1 MISVHF
7 VLMLILIFL
16 ASAYF
21 SSSETAIFSLSPIER
36 RRVGQQ
42 YPRAGKW
49 VLYLLERPRRTLIA
63 ILIGNNLV
71 NVFGSAMVS
80 IVAIHCFGEMGVG
93 IAIPAFTVL
102 LIIFGEI
109 IPKAVAVRNNE
120 FVSIVTAFPL
130 HVFAMLIMPLR
141 SFVRFITDRTLS
153 LIIREKV
160 KETDRLSDQELQ
172 SLVQIGAEEGILDQD
187 EAKRLSR
194 LFELGERSVNEIMTP
209 RTELVAFDI
218 QESRE
223 ELETLLKQY
232 HYTHIPVYQDTLD
245 NILGVINAQ
254 EVMLYPEKSIRQLLT
269 PPFHVPETKR
279 IDELLFEM
287 RKTKVYS
294 ALCVD
299 EYGGTAGLVTMEDI
313 LEEIF
318 GEIYDE
324 YDEEEKILIRVAKDE
339 YLVEGMILLK
349 NFNETAGTDF
359 SSEDSETLGGFIL
372 EKLGRIPKLK
382 ETVKIG
388 NYIFEIRELEKQ
400 RIAKIH
406 ARKGS

>member
-16 ASAYF
+16 GSAFF

-130 HVFAMLIMPLR
+130 HVFAMLVLPLR

-324 YDEEEKILIRVAKDE
+324 YDEEEKVLIRVAKDE

-349 NFNETAGTDF
+349 YFNETAGTDF
-359 SSEDSETLGGFIL
+359 SSENSETLGGFIL
-372 EKLGRIPKLK
+372 EKLGRIPRLK

-406 ARKGS
+406 ARKGG